1 MTTRVGAALDSDVAA
16 AEGFWDSGV
25 DALWLT
31 NGTLDKGNEDG
42 QVRRRWLSRQG
53 QARLAQ
59 AGLETAPWQSLA
71 GSHHATTAGF
81 AAMSAILPTRIQHGQ
96 SPCVFLQLSPS

>member
-1 MTTRVGAALDSDVAA
+1 MWMTTRVGAALDSDVAA
-16 AEGFWDSGV
+16 AEGFWGSDV

-53 QARLAQ
+53 QAWLSE
-59 AGLETAPWQSLA
+59 AGLGNRSLTITLREPPRQQQA
-71 GSHHATTAGF
+71 
-81 AAMSAILPTRIQHGQ
+81 LPQ
-96 SPCVFLQLSPS
+96 